1 MSEKLSYE
9 EFIKKAIV
17 KLRKDN
23 YKGIHTV
30 YSGFNQAF
38 KKHYGEVDPIQVTN
52 ELAAQGKVVIR
63 PVRGGVMLYLPEDAP
78 AVPNKADEALAAIL
92 GPGHDDSLKLS
103 REEFIRKAIPALR
116 KDNYKGIH
124 TVYSGFN
131 QAFKKYFDND
141 DPVKA
146 TNELA
151 AQGKI
156 VVRPVRGGVM
166 LYVPEEAPRAQPKGD
181 EALEKILEP

>member
-1 MSEKLSYE
+1 MSDKMSHE
-9 EFIKKAIV
+9 EFIKRAIV

-38 KKHYGEVDPIQVTN
+38 KKHFGDDDPIKVTN
-52 ELAAQGKVVIR
+52 ELAAQGKIVVR

-78 AVPNKADEALAAIL
+78 KVPNKGDEALAAIV
-92 GPGHDDSLKLS
+92 GENDQQLS
-103 REEFIRKAIPALR
+103 YEEFIKRAIVKLR

-131 QAFKKYFDND
+131 QAFKKYFDNT
-141 DPVKA
+141 DPIKV

-166 LYVPEEAPRAQPKGD
+166 LYLPEDAPKVPNKGD
-181 EALEKILEP
+181 EALDKILEP